1 VGKGIG
7 ARGRRRR
14 RRRRSADDDFP
25 FSSFF
30 FFFLVA
36 AVAIGEKKKERK
48 RERKEKRGKVVWDA
62 IIVGGGHIWIKCSD
76 ISGREGMECDCGGV
90 RTLPVHLGG
99 HPPLMLEVFAP
110 LSPFSLPPSFSSLF
124 SNFSFE
130 SSPRKMS
137 STDSRKKRMLK

>member
-1 VGKGIG
+1 VC
-7 ARGRRRR
+7 
-14 RRRRSADDDFP
+14 
-25 FSSFF
+25 
-30 FFFLVA
+30 
-36 AVAIGEKKKERK
+36 
-48 RERKEKRGKVVWDA
+48 DA

-130 SSPRKMS
+130 SSPQKNVQHRLKKKKDVEVRKQEE
-137 STDSRKKRMLK
+137 DLRKNRDEEKESLRLRD